1 MDETMWVR
9 TDVVLPPA
17 GQEVLIWTDMIH
29 IARCSERGI
38 TKEEREKM
46 RRGEL
51 PNPIETGL
59 SMVGKEHEFVR
70 YHRSEIYKD
79 EDEWGN
85 NQKPYNWIGRGHS
98 KFFGQEVKWW
108 MPLPTRPCGEKE
120 KATIPPWQDSVSPV
134 ADLAMG
140 LILSAFALNQV
151 NNLVKEDKEERPD
164 ERREN

>member
-1 MDETMWVR
+1 
-9 TDVVLPPA
+9 
-17 GQEVLIWTDMIH
+17 
-29 IARCSERGI
+29 
-38 TKEEREKM
+38 M

-59 SMVGKEHEFVR
+59 SMVGKKHEFVR

-108 MPLPTRPCGEKE
+108 MPLPTRPWGEKE
-120 KATIPPWQDSVSPV
+120 KDKAPLRQDN

-140 LILSAFALNQV
+140 IIMSVLAMNHV
-151 NNLVKEDKEERPD
+151 YNLVKEDKEERPD

>member
-9 TDVVLPPA
+9 TDVVLPPE

-29 IARCSERGI
+29 IARRSERGI

-51 PNPIETGL
+51 TNPIETGI
-59 SMVGKEHEFVR
+59 SMHEVAR
-70 YHRSEIYKD
+70 CPRSEIYKD

-108 MPLPTRPCGEKE
+108 MPLPTRPWEEKE
-120 KATIPPWQDSVSPV
+120 KCEAPMRQGN

-140 LILSAFALNQV
+140 IVMSVLAMNHVYNI
-151 NNLVKEDKEERPD
+151 VKKEEERGS